1 MGEYFKIGD
10 VNFAMEVKASKAW
23 CSKVC
28 YFCGKHIKE
37 NDEIALVVVP
47 SNLRFNGE
55 YKKMKSNQVVH
66 LDELKKFSKD
76 MTNVKEVVDAMEKHK
91 VKKENLTKEQD
102 ALMNVF
108 IKASYA
114 YDFKDATKK
123 KDGIVVCKK
132 YGSSDTIQYNV
143 YTDTIEYYNRRKRE
157 LFDSFIEK
165 QIVTN
170 IYNKFHELL
179 NDNKHSDYNALKSL
193 GECVSNAIKTTNEM
207 MNN

>member
-1 MGEYFKIGD
+1 
-10 VNFAMEVKASKAW
+10 
-23 CSKVC
+23 
-28 YFCGKHIKE
+28 
-37 NDEIALVVVP
+37 
-47 SNLRFNGE
+47 
-55 YKKMKSNQVVH
+55 MKSNQVVH

-108 IKASYA
+108 IKAAYA

-143 YTDTIEYYNRRKRE
+143 YTDTIEYYNRRKKA
-157 LFDSFIEK
+157 LFDGFVERQIETD
-165 QIVTN
+165 V
-170 IYNKFHELL
+170 YNKFHELL
-179 NDNKHSDYNALKSL
+179 KDNKHSDYDALKSL